1 MMRRWL
7 LAALL
12 MGSTSILVVPVQ
24 GQIQFGNLPLPVDS
38 LEHLLNH
45 APFELPDT
53 LIGTRFAE
61 DRTQRPLLIFENGP
75 ALVAKW
81 ARAPEGG
88 EEFNNSPRYEVAAY
102 EIQKLFLDEPE
113 YVVPPTVM
121 RMVPVSWYR
130 TLDDDV
136 DPTFDVGESVL
147 VTLQVFLGRVSDEN
161 VFDEDRFEA
170 DSVYARY
177 WGNANLLTY
186 LIRHNDSNQGNLLI
200 STIPSSPR
208 VFAVDNGLS
217 FRSPESNR
225 GTRWRVL
232 QVQRFPAHTVERLR
246 ELTEEDLHRHLGV
259 LAQWELMEG
268 ELVPVEPGENW
279 RDSRGIRERDDG
291 VQIGLTENEIEDVW
305 ERIEDFL
312 YTVDRGRMELF

>member
-1 MMRRWL
+1 MLIRRL
-7 LAALL
+7 LLGALVL
-12 MGSTSILVVPVQ
+12 GTTSLTPSPLW
-24 GQIQFGNLPLPVDS
+24 GQMVNLPLPADS
-38 LEHLLNH
+38 LEYLLGH
-45 APFELPDT
+45 ASFELGDS
-53 LIGTRFAE
+53 LVGTRFAE
-61 DRTQRPLLIFENGP
+61 DRTNRSVLWFEDGTTV
-75 ALVAKW
+75 LAKW
-81 ARAPEGG
+81 APAPRGG

-102 EIQKLFLDEPE
+102 EIQKLFLDAPE
-113 YVVPPTVM
+113 HVVPPTIP
-121 RMVPVSWYR
+121 RMVPLSWYR
-130 TLDDDV
+130 TMDEGV
-136 DPTFDVGESVL
+136 RATFDAGESVL
-147 VTLQVFLGRVSDEN
+147 VVLQAFLSWVSDEN

-200 STIPSSPR
+200 STIPSTPR

-232 QVQRFPAHTVERLR
+232 QVQRFPAHTVQRLR
-246 ELTEEDLHRHLGV
+246 ELTEEDLHRRLGV
-259 LAQWELMEG
+259 LAQWELTNG
-268 ELVPVEPGENW
+268 ELVRVDPGENW

-312 YTVDRGRMELF
+312 YTVDQHRMELF